1 MRIVVVTPT
10 YNEIENIDKF
20 LDALKAQFKG
30 VPSCEMHSV
39 IVDGNSTD
47 GTTEAVRKKVKENPN
62 IHLLVEEKKTGLGS
76 AYILGMKYA
85 ISELKADG
93 IVEMDADFQHDPK
106 DVKRFVAKLNEGYD
120 YVLGSRYIKG
130 GSIPDSWALYRKLLS
145 FFGNL
150 LSRIVLGLFEIH
162 DVTSGY
168 RISRVST
175 LSKVNLEDLD
185 RKAYTYKIQLLYEMK
200 MKGGKIGE
208 IPIAF
213 GLRDRGDSKMEKENI
228 IESLKLIFKLR
239 IKKNASFFKFL
250 IVGSAGLF
258 VQTSIFYFLVL
269 FYKINPSVSLLP
281 AFLAAV
287 VTTFTFN
294 NLWSFKERK
303 IVRVDEKMKKFI
315 IFCLINI
322 GTYFI
327 QKGFI
332 VLSQSVFGK
341 VIFVLLVGY
350 PLGILIGLIW
360 NYLLYSKIV
369 WEKTAT
375 VIKV

>member
-1 MRIVVVTPT
+1 M
-10 YNEIENIDKF
+10 
-20 LDALKAQFKG
+20 
-30 VPSCEMHSV
+30 
-39 IVDGNSTD
+39 
-47 GTTEAVRKKVKENPN
+47 
-62 IHLLVEEKKTGLGS
+62 
-76 AYILGMKYA
+76 
-85 ISELKADG
+85 
-93 IVEMDADFQHDPK
+93 
-106 DVKRFVAKLNEGYD
+106 
-120 YVLGSRYIKG
+120 LGSRYIKG

-303 IVRVDEKMKKFI
+303 I
-315 IFCLINI
+315 FCLINI